1 MPISKNY
8 VSLIG
13 FLGSKPELNKTKTSK
28 TPVTSFSM
36 AMNEVYE
43 DRRGKEVE
51 RTTWVKVRVWD
62 RKAKAVCEYLDK
74 GSLVEVEGKIV
85 DAEAWEDEDG
95 NLHAAS
101 VVEARYVRFLDRAQ
115 RDEEDERPAR
125 RTSRR
130 STTRRRRDEDDEQTT
145 TRRSVRRSTRRQRDE
160 DEDEDE
166 DRVSEML
173 ADLSPRE
180 RRELLRNLG
189 KDNGSTRRRRSSS
202 YVEDTDDDDEP
213 VEELS
218 ARQSRRDKKVPF
230 AKAR

>member
-1 MPISKNY
+1 MTISKNY

-13 FLGSKPELNKTKTSK
+13 FLGSKPELRKTKTSK

-62 RKAKAVCEYLDK
+62 RKAKAVCDYLDK

-101 VVEARYVRFLDRAQ
+101 VVEARNVRFLDRAP
-115 RDEEDERPAR
+115 RDEEDERPVR
-125 RTSRR
+125 RTS
-130 STTRRRRDEDDEQTT
+130 TRRRRDEDDEQTT
-145 TRRSVRRSTRRQRDE
+145 TRRSARRSIRRRRDE
-160 DEDEDE
+160 EEDDEE
-166 DRVSEML
+166 DRVHEAL

-180 RRELLRNLG
+180 RRDLLRNLG
-189 KDNGSTRRRRSSS
+189 KDSGTR
-202 YVEDTDDDDEP
+202 
-213 VEELS
+213 L
-218 ARQSRRDKKVPF
+218 
-230 AKAR
+230 